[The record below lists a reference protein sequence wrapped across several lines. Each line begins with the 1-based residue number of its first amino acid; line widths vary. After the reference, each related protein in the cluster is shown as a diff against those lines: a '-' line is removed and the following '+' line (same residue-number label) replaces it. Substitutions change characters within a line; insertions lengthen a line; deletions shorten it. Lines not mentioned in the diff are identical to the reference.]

1 MARAPN
7 LATSTLRRAADEFAN
22 PTPSRPA
29 RFACKSAVTEFTHP
43 TRSKARA
50 GSYSRRLHLVRSDGP
65 DFDEVRGPG
74 WRDARDFESLR
85 RQQVAPLVLGS
96 LLAPDEDEHV

>member
-1 MARAPN
+1 MLLLQATVKRPQL
-7 LATSTLRRAADEFAN
+7 LACLKVRDKRAAVAFWWKGDTLPPWDERCAAAGWATN
-22 PTPSRPA
+22 AARRPA
-29 RFACKSAVTEFTHP
+29 
-43 TRSKARA
+43 
-50 GSYSRRLHLVRSDGP
+50 SDGP
-65 DFDEVRGPG
+65 DFDEVRRPG